1 MILSKAEVN
10 SGALVALYP
19 SPDVAQQL
27 AQEGGEPCED
37 LHCTLAFLGPAEEI
51 TEPEALQLQGIAMGF
66 AAASTPLTGEIAGIG
81 HFTGGDEP
89 VTYASPDLPGLPAM
103 RQRLVEAL
111 EEAGFGPSLAHG
123 FIPHI
128 TLAYDQIDPEIPNLA
143 LTFDH
148 IAVVLGGDRSN
159 YPLTGK
165 QAADRSPSVKI
176 SDAPWDGS
184 ASRYSD
190 EEWKRACILDHG
202 STFDTAKERYSV
214 PVREPGGMLNRKGLA
229 TAAGALNGARD
240 GVKAPPAAIETAKRK
255 LSRLY
260 DEAGLPLATEKDEGR
275 RELTVPLWK
284 DDAKRIVYGVIMQ
297 PDVLD
302 SHGEWE
308 NAEDIE
314 VAAHR
319 YLAESR
325 KHDIQ
330 HAEESVAVVPVESFI
345 APTDMEYAGRPV
357 LKGSWVMAVRVD
369 DDEVWSQVIKGELTG
384 FSIGG
389 TGERLE

>member
-1 MILSKAEVN
+1 MRLFKRHKALGFVSKAEVQ
-10 SGALVALYP
+10 SGAMVALYP

-27 AQEGGEPCED
+27 AQEGGEPVES
-37 LHCTLAFLGPAEEI
+37 LHCTLAFLGPAAEI
-51 TEPEALQLQGIAMGF
+51 GEPEALQLRGIAMGF
-66 AAASTPLTGEIAGIG
+66 AAASPPLTGEIAGVG

-128 TLAYDQIDPEIPNLA
+128 TLAYDQIEPDLPNLP

-148 IAVVLGGDRSN
+148 IAVVLAGERFN

-165 QAADRSPSVKI
+165 RASEEIESV
-176 SDAPWDGS
+176 
-184 ASRYSD
+184 
-190 EEWKRACILDHG
+190 
-202 STFDTAKERYSV
+202 T
-214 PVREPGGMLNRKGLA
+214 
-229 TAAGALNGARD
+229 
-240 GVKAPPAAIETAKRK
+240 
-255 LSRLY
+255 
-260 DEAGLPLATEKDEGR
+260 TEGN
-275 RELTVPLWK
+275 TVEITTPLWK
-284 DDAKRIVYGVIMQ
+284 DDAKRIVYGVVMQ
-297 PDVLD
+297 PDVRD

-308 NAEDIE
+308 DAETIE
-314 VAAHR
+314 AAAHR

-325 KHDIQ
+325 KHDVQ
-330 HAEESVAVVPVESFI
+330 HAEEQVGVVPVESFI
-345 APTDMEYAGRPV
+345 APADMEYAGRPI

-369 DDEVWSQVIKGELTG
+369 DEAVWQEVVKEELTG

-389 TGERLE
+389 TGERQE